1 MTKQARKSRTT
12 IPDIQVERH
21 ILLIRGEKV
30 ILDSELAI
38 LYEVETR
45 ALLQAVKRNMARFP
59 TDFMFQL
66 SKEEFNHLRSQSV
79 ISNRGGRRYPPYAF
93 TEQGVAMLSGVLS
106 SDRAVKVNIEI
117 MRAFTRLRQMLA
129 SNKEL
134 EQKINTLEQKYDE
147 QFRSVFNAIHRLRT
161 PAGTDKKRSIGFIWN
176 NNGKE

>member
-45 ALLQAVKRNMARFP
+45 ALLQAVKRNMVRFP

-147 QFRSVFNAIHRLRT
+147 QFRSVFNALHHLRT

>member
-93 TEQGVAMLSGVLS
+93 TEQGVAMLSGILS

-147 QFRSVFNAIHRLRT
+147 QFRSVFNALHHPRT

>member
-45 ALLQAVKRNMARFP
+45 ALLQAVKRNMVRFP

-147 QFRSVFNAIHRLRT
+147 QFRSVFNAIHQLRT

>member
-79 ISNRGGRRYPPYAF
+79 ISNRGGRP
-93 TEQGVAMLSGVLS
+93 QISGGADHHRPDL
-106 SDRAVKVNIEI
+106 
-117 MRAFTRLRQMLA
+117 Q
-129 SNKEL
+129 
-134 EQKINTLEQKYDE
+134 
-147 QFRSVFNAIHRLRT
+147 IH
-161 PAGTDKKRSIGFIWN
+161 G
-176 NNGKE
+176 